1 MPWDM
6 EEHVKGGVSVTID
19 SEGTQFVRSVKGN
32 YVATYFWN
40 STIGEDCRLPE
51 FVRHMLYEQ
60 RDAHRHCFRLH
71 RSYRLGTLT
80 GCQNGNIAKAYWNRY
95 DWYEDAGM
103 WFGERPRS
111 RWRVGSV
118 AKRVVVCNPS
128 DYLPV

>member
-1 MPWDM
+1 MFAM
-6 EEHVKGGVSVTID
+6 EERIKGGWSVTIYSD
-19 SEGTQFVRSVKGN
+19 GRQIVGELHRETPVF
-32 YVATYFWN
+32 TFFWN
-40 STIGEDCRLPE
+40 MPVTDDHIMPE

-71 RSYRLGTLT
+71 RSYRLVTLT

-111 RWRVGSV
+111 RWRVGLV

-128 DYLPV
+128 EYLPV